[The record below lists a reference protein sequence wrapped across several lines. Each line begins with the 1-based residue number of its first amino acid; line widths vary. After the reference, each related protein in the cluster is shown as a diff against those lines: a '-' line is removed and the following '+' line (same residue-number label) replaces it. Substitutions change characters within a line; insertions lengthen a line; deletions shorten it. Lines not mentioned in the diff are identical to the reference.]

1 MKKRKVQIS
10 VTYLFEYDEETLTER
25 FANLYTDE
33 DFEEA
38 ARIMLFG
45 ENMNDYEPNDV
56 EIDIITERG

>member
-10 VTYLFEYDEETLTER
+10 VTYLFEYDEDTLAER
-25 FANLYTDE
+25 FNDLDTDE
-33 DFEEA
+33 DFEAA

-56 EIDIITERG
+56 EIEVIRD